1 MATKTASK
9 VSTVSP
15 PIAPDSSVLPQ
26 WNALAAPIAVAV
38 DIGNSSTI
46 GAVGDRHVLIP
57 SALLA
62 ATHRTE
68 IPTDDGSVL
77 LHIEGDTPQSW
88 LVGNMAIAAAPTS
101 HEKVVSRTDGKIHY
115 ALPLVLS
122 QLALLFPDTTEIAP
136 AVLVVAL
143 PDAQVLGIKLREKLQ
158 GSHTVTANGRKIQIV
173 IDRVEVIE
181 EGRGALLHA
190 VNQGAIAAQVV
201 THSTALVLDLG
212 GGTTLISA
220 AARGKFLPE
229 SRFVVQAGVYALW
242 REIAQDSDPEMIR
255 ARTLEFGDPAA
266 VARSFERGIDSLGRV
281 EYLKTGI
288 DLMGSYRRAFGP
300 WLQSTV
306 ATALNQAKQWR
317 DSAEVILVGG
327 GGAMLPGLISALRQ
341 SEVGSKIVLCPQPR
355 VANALGMAA
364 HGQTLIGGR

>member
-1 MATKTASK
+1 MPVKNAPNSRTASTQA
-9 VSTVSP
+9 VP
-15 PIAPDSSVLPQ
+15 NGSVLPQ
-26 WNALAAPIAVAV
+26 WSNLASPIAVAV

-88 LVGNMAIAAAPTS
+88 LVGNMAVAAAPVS
-101 HEKVVSRTDGKIHY
+101 HEKVVSRTDGKLHY
-115 ALPLVLS
+115 SLPLVLS
-122 QLALLFPDTTEIAP
+122 QLTLLFPDASEIAP

-143 PDAQVLGIKLREKLQ
+143 PDAQVLGGRLREKLQ
-158 GSHTVTANGRKIQIV
+158 GSHTVIANGRKIQIV
-173 IDRVEVIE
+173 IDRIEVLE

-190 VNQGAIAAQVV
+190 VNQGVVASSVV

-220 AARGKFLPE
+220 ASRGKFLPE
-229 SRFVVQAGVYALW
+229 SRFVIQSGVYALW
-242 REIAQDSDPEMIR
+242 REIAQDNDPDMMR

-266 VARSFERGIDSLGRV
+266 VARSFERGTDPMGRV
-281 EYLKTGI
+281 EYLRTGI
-288 DLMGSYRRAFGP
+288 DMMPSYRRMFGP

-317 DSAEVILVGG
+317 DSAEAILVGG
-327 GGAMLPGLISALRQ
+327 GGAMLPGLIGALRE
-341 SEVGSKIVLCPQPR
+341 SEIGSKVVLCPQPR
-355 VANALGMAA
+355 IANALGMAA
-364 HGQTLIGGR
+364 YGQTLVGGV

>member
-1 MATKTASK
+1 MPAKTAPNSRTA
-9 VSTVSP
+9 STQAVP
-15 PIAPDSSVLPQ
+15 NDSVLPQ
-26 WNALAAPIAVAV
+26 WNALAAPVAVAV

-46 GAVGDRHVLIP
+46 GAVADRHVLIP

-68 IPTDDGSVL
+68 IPVDDGSVL
-77 LHIEGDTPQSW
+77 LHIEGDAPQSW

-122 QLALLFPDTTEIAP
+122 QLALLFPDATEINP
-136 AVLVVAL
+136 SVLVVAL
-143 PDAQVLGIKLREKLQ
+143 PDAQVLGGRLRDKLQ
-158 GSHTVTANGRKIQIV
+158 GTHAITANGRRIQVV

-212 GGTTLISA
+212 GGTTLVSA

-242 REIAQDSDPEMIR
+242 REIAQDSDPDMIR

-266 VARSFERGIDSLGRV
+266 VARSFERGLDSMGRV
-281 EYLKTGI
+281 EYLKTNI
-288 DLMGSYRRAFGP
+288 DMMPSYQRAFGP

-327 GGAMLPGLISALRQ
+327 GGAMLPGLVGALRQ
-341 SEVGSKIVLCPQPR
+341 SEIGSKIVLCPQPR
-355 VANALGMAA
+355 IANALGMSAY
-364 HGQTLIGGR
+364 GQALIGGR